1 MSDAEL
7 EALREYLRENLEKG
21 FIETS
26 TSSFASPVL
35 FVKKPGGGLRF
46 CVDYRA
52 LNAITKKNLY
62 PLPRID
68 DSLRQLLKARK
79 FTRLDLRGAYN
90 QIRIKSGDEP
100 KTAFRT
106 RYGLY
111 QYNVM
116 PFGLTNAP
124 ATCQQFVNDVLR
136 EFLDIFVVVY
146 LDDILIYSEDPAQHD
161 NHVRKVLEKLEEYGL
176 FCKPEKCEFGVS
188 STTFLGFVI
197 SKHGLSMDTSKIQTI
212 RDWKPPINVRGVQS
226 FLGFANFYRRFISK
240 YSELAAPLFALTRK
254 DTKFQ
259 WSQACQSAFDKLK
272 IAFTSEP
279 ILRHFDPSLSTV
291 LETDASD
298 KVISAVLS
306 QYHSDSNSIKRLHP
320 VAYFSRTMTSAEIN
334 YTVGDKE
341 LLAIVES
348 LKEYRQYVCNLST
361 PVRIIT
367 DHQNLTAF
375 TTKRILNRRQ
385 ARWALEL
392 AEIDFCLKF
401 RPGLKNSRAD
411 ALTRRAEHIN
421 LKEGF
426 EAPHDLIV
434 TPGKIISKETSSTVI
449 NSSLFC
455 LSREIGEHD
464 PILNLENSFAKEVVD
479 SLNSDLFGQEII
491 HALKSSLSHHPR
503 VDLGSCKISSQGLLL
518 ILEKI
523 YVPESL
529 RTRVISTSHDHPAA
543 GHPGRAKTF
552 ELISR

>member
-1 MSDAEL
+1 
-7 EALREYLRENLEKG
+7 
-21 FIETS
+21 
-26 TSSFASPVL
+26 
-35 FVKKPGGGLRF
+35 
-46 CVDYRA
+46 
-52 LNAITKKNLY
+52 
-62 PLPRID
+62 
-68 DSLRQLLKARK
+68 
-79 FTRLDLRGAYN
+79 
-90 QIRIKSGDEP
+90 
-100 KTAFRT
+100 
-106 RYGLY
+106 
-111 QYNVM
+111 M

-124 ATCQQFVNDVLR
+124 ATFQQFVNDVLR
-136 EFLDIFVVVY
+136 EFLDIFLVVY
-146 LDDILIYSEDPAQHD
+146 VDDMLIYSEDLAQHD
-161 NHVRKVLEKLEEYGL
+161 NCVRKVLEKLKEYGL

-226 FLGFANFYRRFISK
+226 FLGFANFYRRFISR

-254 DTKFQ
+254 ETKYQ

-279 ILRHFDPSLSTV
+279 ILRHFNATLSTV
-291 LETDASD
+291 LKTDASD

-306 QYHSDSNSIKRLHP
+306 QYHSDSVKRLHP
-320 VAYFSRTMTSAEIN
+320 VAHFSRTMTSAEIN

-385 ARWALEL
+385 ARWALEP
-392 AEIDFCLKF
+392 AEIDFCLEF

-411 ALTRRAEHIN
+411 ALTRQAEHIN
-421 LKEGF
+421 VKERF

-455 LSREIGEHD
+455 FSREIGEDD
-464 PILNLENSFAKEVVD
+464 PILDLENSFAKEVAD

-503 VDLGSCKISSQGLLL
+503 VDLGSCKISSQGLATYLGEN
-518 ILEKI
+518 IC
-523 YVPESL
+523 
-529 RTRVISTSHDHPAA
+529 TGISAYQ
-543 GHPGRAKTF
+543 GHLNLARSPSCRSSGK
-552 ELISR
+552 S